1 MRDICIRT
9 ATLPDIPHV
18 LHHRS
23 SMYVDMGRGS
33 AAEHASHARNHAGLP
48 DPAPCPPATYVGW
61 LAETAEG
68 RVVAGAG
75 VTIFAW
81 PGSPDDT
88 TGRRALVQNVYTEPE
103 FRRQGLARRLMATAI
118 AWCRDQGLRSVSLH
132 ASDFGRPLYEDLGF
146 RQTNEMR
153 LHLK

>member
-33 AAEHASHARNHAGLP
+33 AAEHA
-48 DPAPCPPATYVGW
+48 T
-61 LAETAEG
+61 
-68 RVVAGAG
+68 
-75 VTIFAW
+75 
-81 PGSPDDT
+81 GSPDDA
-88 TGRRALVQNVYTEPE
+88 TGRRALVQNVYTEPA

-132 ASDFGRPLYEDLGF
+132 ASDIGRPLYEDLGF

-153 LHLK
+153 LLLK

>member
-1 MRDICIRT
+1 
-9 ATLPDIPHV
+9 
-18 LHHRS
+18 
-23 SMYVDMGRGS
+23 MGRGN
-33 AAEHASHARNHAGLP
+33 AAEHANMLETTRAFLTMAMPSGA
-48 DPAPCPPATYVGW
+48 YVGW

-81 PGSPDDT
+81 PGSPDDA

-103 FRRQGLARRLMATAI
+103 FRRQGLARQLMVTAI
-118 AWCRDQGLRSVSLH
+118 AWCRDQGLRSISLH

-153 LHLK
+153 LSLK

>member
-1 MRDICIRT
+1 MHYLRIRT
-9 ATLPDIPHV
+9 AAVPDIPHV

-23 SMYVDMGRGS
+23 SMYVDMGRGDAAQHATLVETTRAYLNS
-33 AAEHASHARNHAGLP
+33 AMPAG
-48 DPAPCPPATYVGW
+48 TYVGW
-61 LAETAEG
+61 LAETPEG

-75 VTIFAW
+75 VAIFAW

-88 TGRRALVQNVYTEPE
+88 SGRRALVQNVYTEPE
-103 FRRQGLARRLMATAI
+103 FRRQGLARQLMLTAI
-118 AWCRDQGLRSVSLH
+118 AWCRGQGLSSVSLH

-153 LHLK
+153 LYLK

>member
-1 MRDICIRT
+1 MRDIRIRT
-9 ATLPDIPHV
+9 AAVADIPHV

-23 SMYVDMGRGS
+23 SMYVDMGRGN
-33 AAEHASHARNHAGLP
+33 AAQHATLRETTRAYLSVAMPSG
-48 DPAPCPPATYVGW
+48 TYVGW

-75 VTIFAW
+75 VAIFAW

-88 TGRRALVQNVYTEPE
+88 SGRRALVQNVYTEPE
-103 FRRQGLARRLMATAI
+103 FRRQGLARRLMVTVI
-118 AWCRDQGLRSVSLH
+118 AWCREQGLCSVSLH

-153 LHLK
+153 LYLR

>member
-1 MRDICIRT
+1 MRDIRIRV
-9 ATLPDIPHV
+9 AAVPDIPHV

-23 SMYVDMGRGS
+23 SMYLDMGRGNAAQHETMLEITRAFLNS
-33 AAEHASHARNHAGLP
+33 AMPSGA
-48 DPAPCPPATYVGW
+48 YVGW
-61 LAETAEG
+61 LAETSDG

-75 VTIFAW
+75 VTIFPW

-88 TGRRALVQNVYTEPE
+88 SGRRALVQNVYTEPE
-103 FRRQGLARRLMATAI
+103 FRRQGLASQLMLTAI
-118 AWCRDQGLRSVSLH
+118 AWCRDQGLPSISLH
-132 ASDFGRPLYEDLGF
+132 ASDFGRPLYEALGF